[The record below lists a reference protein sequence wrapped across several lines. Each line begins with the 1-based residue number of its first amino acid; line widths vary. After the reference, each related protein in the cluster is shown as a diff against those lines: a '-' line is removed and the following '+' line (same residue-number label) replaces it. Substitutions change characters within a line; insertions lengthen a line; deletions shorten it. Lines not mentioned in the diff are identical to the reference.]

1 MGEGDGFPYKQYSF
15 VGARIMFFSVRFE
28 WLIRQDVIIKVFLR
42 ESIQK

>member
-1 MGEGDGFPYKQYSF
+1 MGEGDGFLAP
-15 VGARIMFFSVRFE
+15 VECFSAVRFE